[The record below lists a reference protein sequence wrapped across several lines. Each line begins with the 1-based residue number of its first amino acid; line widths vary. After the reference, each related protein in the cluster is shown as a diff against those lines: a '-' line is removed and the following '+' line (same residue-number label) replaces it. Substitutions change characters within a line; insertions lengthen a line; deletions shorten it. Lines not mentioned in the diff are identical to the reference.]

1 MNRGDNPR
9 NHRTRWTLQELHYLE
24 MNYGKA
30 DTAKIAEVLGRS
42 VVSVRL
48 AAKSFG
54 CRKIKVLVPWS
65 KEEIQILRDHYS
77 TGEGLQRISKRLPG
91 RSIKAI
97 ATHARKL
104 GIQSGIYL
112 ARSWSEKEVTLLEQY
127 YPTLGVKTVAKLPGR
142 TENALK
148 LMARKLGIEFQG
160 GKEHGAHQR
169 IWTQKEWQK
178 LEDNF
183 HLSPLALL
191 EGFPG
196 RSVTSIAKAKERLR
210 KWRKKGIG

>member
-1 MNRGDNPR
+1 MSVEDKLR

-24 MNYGKA
+24 LNYGKA

-48 AAKSFG
+48 AAKSVG
-54 CRKIKVLVPWS
+54 CRKIKVIVPWS
-65 KEEIQILRDHYS
+65 EKEVQILRDYYS
-77 TGEGLQRISKRLPG
+77 GEEGLERISKRLPG
-91 RSIKAI
+91 RSMKAI

-112 ARSWSEKEVTLLEQY
+112 ARSWSAEEVTCLEQY
-127 YPTLGVKTVAKLPGR
+127 YPTLGVKTAAKLPGR

-148 LMARKLGIEFQG
+148 LMARKLGIEYLG
-160 GKEHGAHQR
+160 GKEHGARQR
-169 IWTQKEWQK
+169 IWTKKEWQK

-191 EGFPG
+191 DDFPE

-210 KWRKKGIG
+210 KWRKKG